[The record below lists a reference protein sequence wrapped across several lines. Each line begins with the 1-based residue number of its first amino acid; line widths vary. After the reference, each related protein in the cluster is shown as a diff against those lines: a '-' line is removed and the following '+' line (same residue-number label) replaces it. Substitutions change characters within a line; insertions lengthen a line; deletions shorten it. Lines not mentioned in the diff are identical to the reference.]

1 VSFIQKI
8 LEENRLCHRKRKY
21 VRIQDII
28 QKNAIIIN
36 LEAPDKSGLLI
47 QMAKY
52 LASLYDLK
60 NNEQVVQKI
69 LDREAEMSTGIGF
82 GIAIP
87 HARIEGVDRVYMIAA
102 RSIKGIEFDAID
114 EQPVHLVF
122 MMISPANASNQYT
135 QILSSL
141 SRIMSYEDIRK
152 SLMETE
158 TPEDFLNI
166 ISRGEDKYVE

>member
-1 VSFIQKI
+1 
-8 LEENRLCHRKRKY
+8 

-87 HARIEGVDRVYMIAA
+87 HARIEGVDSVYMIAA

-158 TPEDFLNI
+158 TPEEFLNI